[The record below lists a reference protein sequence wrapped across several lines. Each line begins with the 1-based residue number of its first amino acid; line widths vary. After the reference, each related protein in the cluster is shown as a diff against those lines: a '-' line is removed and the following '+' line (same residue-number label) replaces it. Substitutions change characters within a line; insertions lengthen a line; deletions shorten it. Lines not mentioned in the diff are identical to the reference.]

1 MCKREALKFD
11 VVSVAAAAAAGAS
24 EEATADESSV
34 SVWTWESDEALFE
47 KLRPF
52 ATKDTESEVDYRME
66 AWLKAYATSYEREK
80 KAHADMVREQE
91 KKLRQQLELLRKR
104 TSKRTS
110 KRTRAPEPPPAVE
123 TGVVST
129 STEPPPRQPPP
140 RPASPPQRPRQASI
154 SQRAETPPPPPI
166 DEDPPQPV
174 PPQTSFVEAPPPYV
188 AQAQVT
194 QAAPPRRPARFNRP
208 PPPPREPL
216 PRPHPPRGK
225 LRRSKD
231 GKREGSKWTE
241 LLLRGYFHHD
251 SPGGVDHLVPLGDVM
266 PSATLRPQPPSHA
279 TWLCSRVDV
288 IDAHNDLRDKTL
300 HVWPSDVK
308 PLQMALTSHCE
319 DADRLAN
326 ALPWPPLLPTQPPSS
341 RPPSSSPLSTRH
353 PSSKLPTQLLAH
365 PPTQISSSGK
375 PAASGARTAVWSGGV
390 AGWAGDWYA
399 APGPC
404 AAAGSANL
412 EAWRAAAAPEAV
424 ADVSHRLATGLLT
437 CHAASPR
444 AMGDLRLRSAVM
456 GARRP
461 PTPAT
466 LPYALHVPA
475 SVRPHSSHREW
486 LSPRGHAATRAAT
499 EPLSVDTDRG
509 DPARP
514 QSEPGGSR
522 RPFTATVRDS
532 ITGIP
537 TVGVPTERA
546 PTVRAQTARAALGTA
561 PAWTLTERGAQG
573 PRTGTGTA
581 LLPPSD
587 RGMSIGAPTRPTS
600 LRAHTRQSANPW
612 PEEASG
618 WASETGGG
626 VKMSRCEDVEAR
638 IAFDSL
644 KAAAAPLGPRDAM
657 PSSGEGVGNPYAP
670 RAVVSAPRGLL
681 GMDEGT
687 FNPYDTSA
695 AALMGPYALQAATKG
710 FLSARCEMRS
720 KTAAEPLHELQLHPQ
735 QLPNGWHFVSTP
747 GSRGD
752 PVRRIY
758 SRPTSALTSAGRG
771 TLAIQDSSDPSAGVQ
786 LASPRAFPPW
796 YSQQ

>member
-1 MCKREALKFD
+1 MCKQEALKFD
-11 VVSVAAAAAAGAS
+11 VVSVAAAAAAAGAS
-24 EEATADESSV
+24 DEATADESPV

-52 ATKDTESEVDYRME
+52 AKKDSESEVDYRMV
-66 AWLKAYATSYEREK
+66 AWLKAYATSYERER

-104 TSKRTS
+104 MSKRTS

-123 TGVVST
+123 TAVVST
-129 STEPPPRQPPP
+129 STEPPPR
-140 RPASPPQRPRQASI
+140 PASPPRRPRQASI

-194 QAAPPRRPARFNRP
+194 HAAPLRRPARFNRP

-216 PRPHPPRGK
+216 SRPHPPRGK

-308 PLQMALTSHCE
+308 PHQHVFPCHSE
-319 DADRLAN
+319 DDDRLAN
-326 ALPWPPLLPTQPPSS
+326 APPPLPTQPPSS
-341 RPPSSSPLSTRH
+341 IPPSTRH
-353 PSSKLPTQLLAH
+353 PSSTRPTQLLAH
-365 PPTQISSSGK
+365 PPTPSSSSGK
-375 PAASGARTAVWSGGV
+375 TAASGARTAVWAGGV
-390 AGWAGDWYA
+390 AGWAGDWNA
-399 APGPC
+399 APDHC

-412 EAWRAAAAPEAV
+412 EAWRAAAAPEAA
-424 ADVSHRLATGLLT
+424 ADVSHRLAIGLLS
-437 CHAASPR
+437 CHTASPR
-444 AMGDLRLRSAVM
+444 AMGDLRLRCAVM

-486 LSPRGHAATRAAT
+486 LSPRGHAATRAAI
-499 EPLSVDTDRG
+499 EPLSVDTARG
-509 DPARP
+509 DAARGDTARP

-522 RPFTATVRDS
+522 RPFTATVRS
-532 ITGIP
+532 PIAGFP
-537 TVGVPTERA
+537 TADVSAVRA

-561 PAWTLTERGAQG
+561 PDWTLDERVAQG
-573 PRTGTGTA
+573 PRTA
-581 LLPPSD
+581 LLPPSN
-587 RGMSIGAPTRPTS
+587 RGMSIGAPARPTS
-600 LRAHTRQSANPW
+600 SRAQARQSANPW

-618 WASETGGG
+618 WASETGGT
-626 VKMSRCEDVEAR
+626 EDVEAR

-687 FNPYDTSA
+687 GNPYATSA
-695 AALMGPYALQAATKG
+695 GALMGPYALQAATKG
-710 FLSARCEMRS
+710 FLSARCEMRL

-758 SRPTSALTSAGRG
+758 SRPTSALTGAGRG